1 MGILR
6 PAHWFVE
13 PATPSKPYHRPWSL
27 LYGISTIK
35 YILCWCFPGI
45 KKLVTKIASFAML
58 GIIITTFV
66 VMGFALVVTHKGNG
80 RVIPRASY
88 DKPALQDY
96 SKSLQRY
103 VSVSRWLPIT
113 RALMDSQTCTD
124 FPKTPIQ
131 VAVCDQ
137 IPAALVGQRAAATV
151 NVCQIIIQD
160 PYVPS
165 AIHARLEFLKT

>member
-1 MGILR
+1 
-6 PAHWFVE
+6 
-13 PATPSKPYHRPWSL
+13 
-27 LYGISTIK
+27 
-35 YILCWCFPGI
+35 
-45 KKLVTKIASFAML
+45 ML
-58 GIIITTFV
+58 GIMITTFV

-113 RALMDSQTCTD
+113 RALIDSQTCTD

-131 VAVCDQ
+131 SGCCMRSNPSCFSRPTGGGHCKRLPDYYSGSICAICNSCKAGILENIKMEWTHMVFTNIFIFISFIIVYSYAHG
-137 IPAALVGQRAAATV
+137 I
-151 NVCQIIIQD
+151 NV
-160 PYVPS
+160 
-165 AIHARLEFLKT
+165 R